1 MNTTLPAALTALAL
15 LATGAGGF
23 TPVESRA
30 AAQEAATPRAPDGKP
45 DLSGMWDGRD
55 RAPAGGEDRSRM
67 DSRDDSGNLTRLAAS
82 RRCAPNQLGCREN
95 TNQNNDGELTGR
107 VDTNRPLYKPEHWDQ
122 VQELDYNTNFV
133 DPSHRC
139 QPHGVPR
146 IGPPRKIVQTA
157 KEVIFFYGSDI
168 QTAVSHDY
176 RIIPI
181 DGRGHDPDAF
191 PTYYGDSIGRWEGDT
206 LVVDAVAFNDSTWLS
221 ARGGYFHSYDLHV
234 VERFRREGDT
244 LHYNVTIE
252 DPGVLLQPWVLN
264 PRQLKLN
271 TNPKATIA
279 EGLPC
284 HDYDSEIVVTRIRH

>member
-176 RIIPI
+176 RIAG
-181 DGRGHDPDAF
+181 GRG
-191 PTYYGDSIGRWEGDT
+191 TRWLWTPSRSTTPHGCRRAAATSTATTFTSSNASGAKGTRSTTTSRLKT
-206 LVVDAVAFNDSTWLS
+206 LACCSS
-221 ARGGYFHSYDLHV
+221 RG
-234 VERFRREGDT
+234 
-244 LHYNVTIE
+244 
-252 DPGVLLQPWVLN
+252 
-264 PRQLKLN
+264 
-271 TNPKATIA
+271 
-279 EGLPC
+279 C
-284 HDYDSEIVVTRIRH
+284 